1 MRTLT
6 RKEKVYLDA
15 LINQIDD
22 AEIKAFIL
30 ADFDTQLDIVEQEL
44 DAKEAG
50 FLVASAIS
58 RGQIP
63 SMKESFPGVSY
74 KTKAISLRLSP
85 LQINMLKKKSAE
97 IWIKYQT
104 LITMLI
110 TQYVNG
116 KITLEV

>member
-6 RKEKVYLDA
+6 RKEKVYLDS
-15 LINQIDD
+15 LIEKIDD

-44 DAKEAG
+44 DAEEAF
-50 FLVASAIS
+50 FLVSSAIG
-58 RGQIP
+58 RWQTP
-63 SMKESFPGVSY
+63 SMKESFPGLSY

-85 LQINMLKKKSAE
+85 FQIDLLKKKSAE

-104 LITMLI
+104 LISMLI